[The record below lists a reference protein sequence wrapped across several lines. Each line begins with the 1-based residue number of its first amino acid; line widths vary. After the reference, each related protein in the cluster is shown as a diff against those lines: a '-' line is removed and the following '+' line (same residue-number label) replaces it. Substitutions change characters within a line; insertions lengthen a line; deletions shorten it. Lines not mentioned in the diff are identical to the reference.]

1 MIDVKLT
8 NSKLLERGTLIVQDF
23 TNVEYDSAKMAILRS
38 IHESDQVDLDITSK
52 VQTTNISAT
61 SHQPY
66 YPLYLRVRR
75 NLSFSKIIH
84 HVTNI
89 LKDASFHIGVASSK
103 KLVVPRAILLA
114 SGTETIQKA
123 NDILAAEPV
132 VRKAIVQA
140 TS

>member
-61 SHQPY
+61 SHQSY
-66 YPLYLRVRR
+66 YPL
-75 NLSFSKIIH
+75 
-84 HVTNI
+84 
-89 LKDASFHIGVASSK
+89 
-103 KLVVPRAILLA
+103 
-114 SGTETIQKA
+114 
-123 NDILAAEPV
+123 
-132 VRKAIVQA
+132 
-140 TS
+140 